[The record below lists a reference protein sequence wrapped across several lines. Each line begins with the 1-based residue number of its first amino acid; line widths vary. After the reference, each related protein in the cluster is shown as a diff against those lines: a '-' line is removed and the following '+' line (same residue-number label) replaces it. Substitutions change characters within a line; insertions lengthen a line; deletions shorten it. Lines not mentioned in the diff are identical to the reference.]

1 MAESNPR
8 SEKIQVV
15 ADQLLATV
23 RKLLKDGSVRRIVIR
38 DETGRERVSIPMN
51 LGAGVGAL
59 ALVINPVLTLLAGA
73 AAAVGARMT
82 EYTVEIERTDV
93 PSSAPIDVEAADPL
107 DERSPGEGD
116 PSAL

>member
-38 DETGRERVSIPMN
+38 DETGRERISIPMN

-73 AAAVGARMT
+73 AATVGATMT
-82 EYTVEIERTDV
+82 KYTLEIERTDV
-93 PSSAPIDVEAADPL
+93 ASADPIDAEAGEPL
-107 DERSPGEGD
+107 DEPKD
-116 PSAL
+116 PSGL